1 MKPILIIIAF
11 IGVFVAGGITGAVA
25 GARWAQREPHIR
37 ASEQYVQ
44 THMRRIADQL
54 GLSPEQRKRI
64 RPILTKAA
72 REVQQH
78 RSEVSA
84 ILRKVDADVRNELT
98 EEQRG
103 AYDKLRERNRDKE
116 RAFSRWVREQRMR
129 RFEHGIVREP
139 ESAAPASTEESAEP
153 EKSAP

>member
-1 MKPILIIIAF
+1 MKPVLIIVAF

-44 THMRRIADQL
+44 SHMRRIADQI

-78 RSEVSA
+78 RADVAA

-98 EEQRG
+98 EEQRV

-116 RAFSRWVREQRMR
+116 RAFSHWVREQRMR
-129 RFEHGIVREP
+129 RLENRANRETD
-139 ESAAPASTEESAEP
+139 SAAPPATEGSSDT
-153 EKSAP
+153 EKSTP